1 MPDDAAFGMFA
12 TGLHHAHR
20 EARRTGRN
28 DRVGWCCGVH
38 VSEQLNLEI
47 FPLGA
52 VFLHEVRVAQRLL
65 QVGSKA
71 KPLP

>member
-12 TGLHHAHR
+12 GGLHHAHG

-28 DRVGWCCGVH
+28 DGIGWRCSVH
-38 VSEQLNLEI
+38 VGEQLDLEI

-52 VFLHEVRVAQRLL
+52 VFLHEVCVATTP
-65 QVGSKA
+65 SSC
-71 KPLP
+71 PE